1 MPSEPRTQVREL
13 NVRSGAQVDSAPES
27 IRRVIE
33 KRITT
38 GELHPGDRIGLKS
51 DLLKE
56 YRVSAPT
63 LDTAL
68 KLLANDGLIVLR
80 RGPNGGVFV
89 ARSRPVLRLGSSQ
102 LWARDA
108 RTLGENIELR
118 EALAS
123 YLAASAARAADR
135 DSSLVSELR
144 KQAAA
149 LDSSPGAFET
159 QRMIWGAYRTLAE
172 LCDSVTLRSIYL
184 DLLDAA
190 EALIL
195 DIDFPKTG
203 TEAKREKTRI
213 AAHANLLRAVADG
226 DVELA
231 RECGEIVRIVS
242 PYGRDPSLSPH
253 QA

>member
-1 MPSEPRTQVREL
+1 M
-13 NVRSGAQVDSAPES
+13 
-27 IRRVIE
+27 
-33 KRITT
+33 
-38 GELHPGDRIGLKS
+38 
-51 DLLKE
+51 
-56 YRVSAPT
+56 SAPT

-68 KLLANDGLIVLR
+68 KLLVNDGLIVMR

-118 EALAS
+118 EALAA
-123 YLAASAARAADR
+123 YLGVSAARAPDR
-135 DSSLVSELR
+135 DPEQVEELR
-144 KQAAA
+144 RYAEL
-149 LDSSPGAFET
+149 LDASEGSFET
-159 QRMIWGAYRTLAE
+159 QRNIWKAYRLMAE
-172 LCDSVTLRSIYL
+172 MCDSITLRTIYL

-195 DIDFPKTG
+195 DIDFPEEG
-203 TEAKREKTRI
+203 QEAQREKTRI
-213 AAHANLLRAVADG
+213 TAHANLLRAVADG

-242 PYGRDPSLSPH
+242 PYGRDPSLSP
-253 QA
+253 ARPNPLT

>member
-1 MPSEPRTQVREL
+1 M
-13 NVRSGAQVDSAPES
+13 
-27 IRRVIE
+27 
-33 KRITT
+33 
-38 GELHPGDRIGLKS
+38 
-51 DLLKE
+51 LKE
-56 YRVSAPT
+56 FGVSGPT

-68 KLLANDGLIVLR
+68 KLLANDGLVSLR

-89 ARSRPVLRLGSSQ
+89 ARSRPVLRLGSSH

-118 EALAS
+118 EALAA
-123 YLAASAARAADR
+123 YLGASAARAADR
-135 DSSLVSELR
+135 HPDLVSELR
-144 KQAAA
+144 RLADV
-149 LDSSPGAFET
+149 LDEAPGSFDT
-159 QRMIWGAYRTLAE
+159 QRTVWQAHRILAE

-195 DIDFPKTG
+195 DIDFPDSG
-203 TEAKREKTRI
+203 TEAQREKTRI
-213 AAHANLLRAVADG
+213 MAHANLLRAVADG

-242 PYGRDPSLSPH
+242 PFGRDPSLSPH